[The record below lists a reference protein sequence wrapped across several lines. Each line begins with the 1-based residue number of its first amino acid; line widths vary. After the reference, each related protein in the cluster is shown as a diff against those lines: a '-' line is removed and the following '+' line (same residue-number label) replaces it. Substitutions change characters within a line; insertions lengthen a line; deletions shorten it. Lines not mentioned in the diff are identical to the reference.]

1 MESVCSCVLDNGHLN
16 EHNFHREEI
25 MYIIWSF
32 CKQSIQRY
40 DIFVSEMDVF
50 PTALAYRAI
59 LSTSRESSRSITG
72 ILERR
77 VCVIA
82 YWIITTG

>member
-40 DIFVSEMDVF
+40 DIFVSEMCSQRPW
-50 PTALAYRAI
+50 PTGQFCRLQGKAVAP
-59 LSTSRESSRSITG
+59 S
-72 ILERR
+72 LEFWKGE
-77 VCVIA
+77 CV
-82 YWIITTG
+82 